1 MSDTYRL
8 GTQALHAG
16 QAPDP
21 TTGSRAVPIYQTTSY
36 VFHDSDHAA
45 RLFDLAELGFIYTRI
60 GNPTQDVL
68 EQRLAALEGGTAAVA
83 FASGSAAVTFSV
95 LNIAQAGQ
103 NIVSSPALYGGTI
116 NLFAHTFPR
125 FGIGVKWVDLNDLD
139 ALKAAIDDKTRL
151 VFTESLGNPK
161 NNVDCLDK
169 IAGVAHAAGIPVV
182 IDNTVTTPALFR
194 PFEWGADISVHSL
207 TKYLGGHGNSIG
219 GAVVDS
225 GKFNWGNGKFP
236 EFTEPDPSYHG
247 LRFWEVFGN
256 LPGMGNIAYALKL
269 RATLLRDIGAC
280 LSPFNAFLFLQGIE
294 SLHVRMARH
303 CENAQAVAEW
313 LERHPAVTWVNYP
326 GLPSHSD
333 HGRAKTYLP
342 NGSGGIVGFGIKG
355 GLEAGKRFIDSVKLC
370 SHLANLGDAKTL
382 VLHPASTAHRQLS
395 DEARLAAGVSNDYV
409 RLSVGIEDVE
419 DIKAD
424 LDQALKASQT
434 G

>member
-16 QAPDP
+16 QTPDP
-21 TTGSRAVPIYQTTSY
+21 ATGSRTVPIYQTTSY

-45 RLFDLAELGFIYTRI
+45 RLFDLAEFGFIYTRI
-60 GNPTQDVL
+60 GNPTVDVL

-103 NIVSSPALYGGTI
+103 NIVSSPALYGGTV
-116 NLFAHTFPR
+116 NLFSHTFPR

-139 ALKAAIDDKTRL
+139 ALAAAIDDNTRL
-151 VFTESLGNPK
+151 VYTESLGNPK
-161 NNVDCLDK
+161 NNVDRLDK
-169 IAGVAHAAGIPVV
+169 IADVAHAAGIPVV

-194 PFEWGADISVHSL
+194 PFDWGADVSVHSL
-207 TKYLGGHGNSIG
+207 TKYIGGHGNSIG

-225 GKFNWGNGKFP
+225 GKFGWGNGKFP
-236 EFTEPDPSYHG
+236 ELTEPDPSYHG

-294 SLHVRMARH
+294 SLHVRMPRH
-303 CENAQAVAEW
+303 CENAQAIAEW

-326 GLPSHSD
+326 GLPSHPD
-333 HGRAKTYLP
+333 HERAKTYLP
-342 NGSGGIVGFGIKG
+342 NGSGGIVGFGIRG

-395 DEARLAAGVSNDYV
+395 DEARLAAGVSDDYV
-409 RLSVGIEDVE
+409 RLSVGIEDVA
-419 DIKAD
+419 DIMAD
-424 LDQALKASQT
+424 LDQALKASQI